1 MRLKS
6 LGSDVISIVMSMF
19 VGGCALSSSMF
30 RIYLEKVVIV
40 ELDFYLMSVSERTK
54 SQRES

>member
-1 MRLKS
+1 
-6 LGSDVISIVMSMF
+6 MF

-40 ELDFYLMSVSERTK
+40 ELEQK
-54 SQRES
+54 ARESLD